1 MGCRVSEHHTLIHEL
16 LRAANQLPS
25 LNVSE
30 KASLIDRAMAAL
42 LELRQEAYA
51 RHVDV
56 HDVIDLKPMLSTLV
70 SQLPQ
75 ISDSQLKEVLLL
87 TAECLRC
94 LGVLA
99 AA

>member
-42 LELRQEAYA
+42 FELRQEAYA

-56 HDVIDLKPMLSTLV
+56 HDVIDLKPCFRRSYPSFLKSLTV
-70 SQLPQ
+70 SERGIAPH
-75 ISDSQLKEVLLL
+75 
-87 TAECLRC
+87 R
-94 LGVLA
+94 
-99 AA
+99 